1 MQIEN
6 DFLDIVMKK
15 IVLVIS
21 LFALMACQDKKEK
34 EIANIPMSF
43 ETVRF
48 DSLFFKTPAEKLPEL
63 RKKFPFFFTSNID
76 DEEWI
81 EIQQDSLRQEL
92 FKEVQKNIGDFSEEK
107 KEIKSLFQHI
117 KYYFPNFQPPKVIT
131 LTSEVDY
138 QSRVIYADSLL
149 LIGIDNYLGENHHF
163 YENIQK
169 YIRFELKKEFLVIDL
184 AEAFADKLVPRR
196 QHLTFLDN
204 MVYEGKKLY
213 LTEKLLP
220 KKSEVDIL
228 KYDTTKWKWTMENES
243 EIWRYFIENDLLY
256 QTDKKL
262 LNRFIYPAPFSKFYL
277 ELDSES
283 PGGVGRFIG
292 LQIVKSFMEKHEQT
306 SMIEML
312 AMKPDELF
320 KQSFYKPKK

>member
-1 MQIEN
+1 
-6 DFLDIVMKK
+6 MKK
-15 IVLVIS
+15 S
-21 LFALMACQDKKEK
+21 LLLIGLLILTACGNKKEK
-34 EIANIPMSF
+34 EIAQIPMRV
-43 ETVRF
+43 EIVRF
-48 DSLFFKTPAEKLPEL
+48 DSLFFTTPSEKISEL
-63 RKKFPFFFTSNID
+63 RKTYPFFFTSNISD
-76 DEEWI
+76 DEWI
-81 EIQQDSLRQEL
+81 EIQKDSLRQAL
-92 FKEVQKNIGDFSEEK
+92 YKEVQKNVGNLSKEK
-107 KEIKSLFQHI
+107 KEIKGLFQHL
-117 KYYFPNFQPPKVIT
+117 KYYFPNFQAPKVIT

-169 YIRFELKKEFLVIDL
+169 YIRFELQKENIVIDI
-184 AEAFADKLVPRR
+184 AESFADKLVPRR

-204 MVYEGKKLY
+204 IIYEGKKLY
-213 LTEKLLP
+213 LTEILLP
-220 KKSEVDIL
+220 KKSEAEIL
-228 KYDTTKWKWTMENES
+228 KYDKTKWKWTVENES
-243 EIWRYFIENDLLY
+243 QIWRYFIDNELLY

-292 LQIVKSFMEKHEQT
+292 LQIVKSFMEKNEQI
-306 SMIEML
+306 SIIEML
-312 AMKPDELF
+312 TMKPEELF

>member
-1 MQIEN
+1 
-6 DFLDIVMKK
+6 MKK
-15 IVLVIS
+15 S
-21 LFALMACQDKKEK
+21 LLLIGLLILTACGDKKEK
-34 EIANIPMSF
+34 EIAKIPMQV
-43 ETVRF
+43 EMVRF
-48 DSLFFKTPAEKLPEL
+48 DSLFFTTPSEKISEL
-63 RKKFPFFFTSNID
+63 RKMYPFFFTSNISD
-76 DEEWI
+76 DEWI
-81 EIQQDSLRQEL
+81 EIQKDSLRQAL
-92 FKEVQKNIGDFSEEK
+92 YKEVQKNVGDLSKEK
-107 KEIKSLFQHI
+107 KEIKGLFQHL
-117 KYYFPNFQPPKVIT
+117 KYYFPNFQAPKVIT

-169 YIRFELKKEFLVIDL
+169 YIRFELQKENIVIDI
-184 AEAFADKLVPRR
+184 AESFADKLVPRR

-204 MVYEGKKLY
+204 IIYEGKKLY
-213 LTEKLLP
+213 LTEILLP
-220 KKSEVDIL
+220 KKSEAEVL
-228 KYDTTKWKWTMENES
+228 KYDKTKWKWTVENES
-243 EIWRYFIENDLLY
+243 QIWRYFIDNELLY

-292 LQIVKSFMEKHEQT
+292 LQIVKSFMEKNEQI
-306 SMIEML
+306 SIIEML
-312 AMKPDELF
+312 TMKPEELF